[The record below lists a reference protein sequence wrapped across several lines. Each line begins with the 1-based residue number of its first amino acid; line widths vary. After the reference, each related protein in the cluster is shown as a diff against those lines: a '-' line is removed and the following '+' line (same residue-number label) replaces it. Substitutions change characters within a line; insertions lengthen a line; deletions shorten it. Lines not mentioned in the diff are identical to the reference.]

1 MLIVSSCLYYS
12 TQFTGDRMQ
21 PRIDVALLA
30 AMPLEITGLTTGLAP
45 SGDSAVGGERFIIGT
60 LQANTI
66 LVGTL
71 GFGKVNA
78 AATVAALAERFVLGQ
93 VWHLGCAGSYV
104 GGPLAIGDVLIS
116 TQCLCGDEG
125 ILKTEGEQ
133 PQSAIGIPLVMAAG
147 ASYCD
152 AFPVDERILA
162 WSRSVVPASRYT
174 SSEVSQ
180 NATTSPQDAF
190 RVVYGRSLTVSLI
203 SGDANVA
210 AQRFLRHQALAE
222 CMEGSAVAQVCQR
235 FGIPMLECRGISN
248 LAGDRDK
255 EHWRLDLAIQ
265 HCHTVVRCLM
275 SACVDLPQPKP

>member
-1 MLIVSSCLYYS
+1 VHLFRSCLSNS
-12 TQFTGDRMQ
+12 TQFTGDRMR
-21 PRIDVALLA
+21 PHIDVALLA

-45 SGDSAVGGERFIIGT
+45 AGDGAVGGERFIIGT
-60 LQANTI
+60 MRAHTM

-71 GFGKVNA
+71 GFGKINA

-93 VWHLGCAGSYV
+93 VWHLGCAGAYV

-125 ILKTEGEQ
+125 ILETEGGR
-133 PQSAIGIPLVMAAG
+133 PQSAIGIPLVTAAG
-147 ASYCD
+147 MPYYD
-152 AFPVDERILA
+152 ALPVDETLLA
-162 WSRSVVPASRYT
+162 WSRSIVPAGRDINSG
-174 SSEVSQ
+174 VSLSD
-180 NATTSPQDAF
+180 TTSLQEVF

-203 SGDANVA
+203 SGDPNVA

-222 CMEGSAVAQVCQR
+222 GMEGSSVAQVCQR

-255 EHWRLDLAIQ
+255 EHWRLDLAIH
-265 HCHTVVRCLM
+265 HCHTVVRRLM
-275 SACVDLPQPKP
+275 RARVDSP